1 MKPKSPLTKKLV
13 SNQHKL
19 PDHLKKKILEAPET
33 PMKKSKEERTKEKEM
48 RKAAREKEKRKKM
61 GKNDALSHHL
71 H

>member
-1 MKPKSPLTKKLV
+1 MGGSQKSDK
-13 SNQHKL
+13 HKQDDL
-19 PDHLKKKILEAPET
+19 AKNEG
-33 PMKKSKEERTKEKEM
+33 KEERTKEKEM